1 MHLFCPVII
10 SGIKIFE
17 HNHRFLSVFVSV
29 TNQLHSWARRGY
41 CSVAFA
47 RCQRR
52 NLAAGPRLLISPT
65 KPLSIALHTHQ
76 VQHSAL
82 LSINVPCLLTC
93 DRESKVKYR
102 IIPSLH
108 K

>member
-1 MHLFCPVII
+1 MQLFCPVIT
-10 SGIKIFE
+10 SGIKIFG

-41 CSVAFA
+41 CSVDLAQ
-47 RCQRR
+47 CQRR
-52 NLAAGPRLLISPT
+52 HLAAGPRLLISPA
-65 KPLSIALHTHQ
+65 KPLSIALHAHR
-76 VQHSAL
+76 VQRSAL

-93 DRESKVKYR
+93 DRGSKVKYR
-102 IIPSLH
+102 VIPSLH